1 MPHLVLS
8 KVGQFFLCKV
18 ICKNNGGNHKIMLV
32 TTVFLMFFFKFLLCL
47 RLSFFVF
54 WLSFEWSPFIVALII
69 FVFLRRNFVVLCFW
83 RS

>member
-8 KVGQFFLCKV
+8 KVGHFFVCKV

-32 TTVFLMFFFKFLLCL
+32 TTVFLMFFFKSLLSLGLCFL
-47 RLSFFVF
+47 VF
-54 WLSFEWSPFIVALII
+54 RLSFEWSPFIVALII
-69 FVFLRRNFVVLCFW
+69 FVFLRRNFGVLCFW